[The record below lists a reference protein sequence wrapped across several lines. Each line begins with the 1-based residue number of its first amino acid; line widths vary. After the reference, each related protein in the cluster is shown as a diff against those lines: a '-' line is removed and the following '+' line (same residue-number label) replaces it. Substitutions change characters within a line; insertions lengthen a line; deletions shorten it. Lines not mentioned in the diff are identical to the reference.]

1 LADDAAGGGVHFSGD
16 SGSVVKSASVAI
28 NMARLSE
35 MNGSTVV
42 RSAVNITENGIYID
56 DDDDDN

>member
-1 LADDAAGGGVHFSGD
+1 MALLCAFSGD
-16 SGSVVKSASVAI
+16 SGTVVKSASVAI

-42 RSAVNITENGIYID
+42 RSAVNITENG
-56 DDDDDN
+56 NRQTLMMLCLC

>member
-1 LADDAAGGGVHFSGD
+1 
-16 SGSVVKSASVAI
+16 
-28 NMARLSE
+28 MARLSE